1 MHGRAPAERLL
12 NCRPVQI
19 AEVELE
25 IEPASATTFQ
35 APLVDR
41 LSVRVVVNSAYDRF
55 ISDAA
60 HQAVKIEHVRHIPGH
75 ERSTFAGEWGL
86 SLHLESMQA
95 GSRAQYLLDFGYTPE
110 VLIRNFDLLDL
121 DPRRLDG
128 LILSH
133 GHRDHYGGLDGFVAH
148 HRAKMPSEIKLFT
161 GGESAFAEKWIKR
174 RNADPV
180 SWGRL
185 DRAAIEAEHVATV
198 CCERAHALA
207 GPFTTGPIARTSFER
222 ILDSTLVEPA
232 RAAPDHF
239 TEAERMGRLVPDEH
253 PDEHATGY
261 VVQGRGLVVISSCG
275 HVGLINTIKAAM
287 AVSGVGKLHAVLGG
301 FHLGPAPMDYV
312 EHTVAELKGLAPDVV
327 VPMHCSGSK
336 FIHAMQREMPDRLV
350 TSNIGSRFIF
360 GV

>member
-1 MHGRAPAERLL
+1 MD
-12 NCRPVQI
+12 I
-19 AEVELE
+19 EL
-25 IEPASATTFQ
+25 ASALAFT
-35 APLVDR
+35 APIVES
-41 LSVRVVVNSAYDRF
+41 LSVRVLVDSAYDRF
-55 ISDAA
+55 ISDAT
-60 HQAVKIEHVRHIPGH
+60 HPVVRIEHVRHIPGH

-86 SLHLESMQA
+86 SLHLESAQA
-95 GSRAQYLLDFGYTPE
+95 GSKSQYLLDFGYTPE

-121 DPRRLDG
+121 DPARIDG

-148 HRAKMPSEIKLFT
+148 HRAHMPAEVKLFT

-185 DRAAIEAEHVATV
+185 DRRAIEAEHVATV
-198 CCERAHALA
+198 CCDRAQALA
-207 GPFTTGPIARTSFER
+207 GPFTTGQIARNSFEQ
-222 ILDSTLVEPA
+222 ISGSTLVEPA
-232 RAAPDHF
+232 TPAPDHF
-239 TEAERMGRLVPDEH
+239 TEAERLGRLVPDQH
-253 PDEHATGY
+253 PDEHATCY

-287 AVSGVGKLHAVLGG
+287 AVSGVSKLHAVLGG
-301 FHLGPAPMDYV
+301 FHLGPAPIDYV
-312 EHTVAELKGLAPDVV
+312 EHTVAELKSLSPDVV

-336 FIHAMQREMPDRLV
+336 FIAAMQREMPDSLV
-350 TSNIGSRFIF
+350 TTNIGSRFTF